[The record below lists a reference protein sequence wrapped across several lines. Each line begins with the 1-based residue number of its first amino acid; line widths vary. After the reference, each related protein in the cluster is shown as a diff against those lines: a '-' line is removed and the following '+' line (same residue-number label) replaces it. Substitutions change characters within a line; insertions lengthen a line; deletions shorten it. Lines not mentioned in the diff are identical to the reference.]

1 MLKEDVYIKSAEYFG
16 TSIGVASII
25 GKKVIT
31 EVDDITFKKYNEDE
45 TINTIIKKAI
55 DTNQYQS
62 LQRNIYKLNL
72 KRDRRIKESTIYKK
86 AWDITNGNYKDKPK
100 RTKVH
105 ESNTKLGSISC
116 S

>member
-16 TSIGVASII
+16 TSVGVASII
-25 GKKVIT
+25 GKRVIT

-72 KRDRRIKESTIYKK
+72 KRDKRIKESTIYKK

-105 ESNTKLGSISC
+105 ESNTKLGSISF

>member
-1 MLKEDVYIKSAEYFG
+1 MLKEDVYIKSAENFG
-16 TSIGVASII
+16 TSVGVASII
-25 GKKVIT
+25 GKRVVT
-31 EVDDITFKKYNEDE
+31 EVDDITFKKYNESE
-45 TINTIIKKAI
+45 TINTIIKDAI
-55 DTNQYQS
+55 YTNRYQS

-72 KRDRRIKESTIYKK
+72 KRDKRIKESTIYKK

-105 ESNTKLGSISC
+105 ESNTKLGSISF

>member
-1 MLKEDVYIKSAEYFG
+1 MLKEDVYIKSAENFG
-16 TSIGVASII
+16 TSVGVASII
-25 GKKVIT
+25 GKRVVT
-31 EVDDITFKKYNEDE
+31 EVDDITFKKYNESE
-45 TINTIIKKAI
+45 TINTIIKDAI
-55 DTNQYQS
+55 YTNRYQS

-72 KRDRRIKESTIYKK
+72 KRDKRIKESTIYKK

-105 ESNTKLGSISC
+105 ESNTKLGSISL